1 MLVIQRPKQTTQ
13 NINLNEHA
21 HVDAAYMCNQQIKRK
36 EIRSPRSRDAKM

>member
-21 HVDAAYMCNQQIKRK
+21 HVDATYMWNQQKEKKRNWV
-36 EIRSPRSRDAKM
+36 PT